1 MQAAVAEDRNNL
13 GLQQK
18 VSDTMISKNG
28 PMNVGMIIAAA
39 FAQQDLPASELA
51 ARDRLPQFTA
61 EAVQWIWNVASG
73 FAHGYSWPRVADTMT
88 DLWHNISTAMF
99 YAGAVMKLLHLAHQT
114 YRQEWSQLMADYAQ
128 AGDFPRRHLRGLWR
142 GSP

>member
-51 ARDRLPQFTA
+51 ARDRLPQNTA

-73 FAHGYSWPRVADTMT
+73 FAHGYSVAFCFSSS
-88 DLWHNISTAMF
+88 LRR
-99 YAGAVMKLLHLAHQT
+99 LASSALSPP
-114 YRQEWSQLMADYAQ
+114 YWL
-128 AGDFPRRHLRGLWR
+128 RHR
-142 GSP
+142 